1 MHRFFHSRWVGVLLG
16 AAVVWLAWWG
26 VGQVRQLQAEGGFDL
41 SWWTADG
48 GGATFSTGGG
58 YQLGGTAG
66 QPDAG
71 SASGG
76 SLALNGGF
84 WPAAAVTATP
94 TATHTPS
101 PSPTPTLTLT
111 PTTEPSPTST
121 ATHTPGPSPTP
132 TATHTPGP
140 SPTPTATVIAGQRVY
155 LPLILTAGP

>member
-26 VGQVRQLQAEGGFDL
+26 VGQVRQLQAEGGFGL

-58 YQLGGTAG
+58 YQLGGTVG

-76 SLALNGGF
+76 AL
-84 WPAAAVTATP
+84 
-94 TATHTPS
+94 
-101 PSPTPTLTLT
+101 L
-111 PTTEPSPTST
+111 
-121 ATHTPGPSPTP
+121 
-132 TATHTPGP
+132 
-140 SPTPTATVIAGQRVY
+140 
-155 LPLILTAGP
+155 